1 MVRSM
6 AISAMCLVLLAGA
19 GGCGRFG
26 PAGGA
31 VRLEQANPN
40 AAPDELEA
48 QVRAMMRDHLAAMER
63 RSQNSKHDLLRKKPY
78 YYKEYV
84 EYPGEPP
91 EIEVNLRGADSR
103 AVPYVAEVTVDKI
116 RFSTPLHRNKA
127 NAREDDNFLRS
138 TGEETITCELRSGY
152 WTEVGSLFVA
162 EKTEEYINGEWVP
175 TQEDVVQTIAA
186 EERPGFVGRTWSRI
200 TNIF

>member
-1 MVRSM
+1 MVRTVATSM
-6 AISAMCLVLLAGA
+6 LCVALLAVVA
-19 GGCGRFG
+19 GCGRFG

-40 AAPDELEA
+40 APTEELRD
-48 QVRAMMRDHLAAMER
+48 QVRKMTSERLAALER
-63 RSQNSKHDLLRKKPY
+63 QTANNKNSLQRKKPY

-91 EIEVNLRGADSR
+91 ELEVELRGADSR
-103 AVPYVAEVTVDKI
+103 AVPYVAGVTVDKV
-116 RFSTPLHRNKA
+116 RYATRLHRNKGDA
-127 NAREDDNFLRS
+127 QADGNFLRS
-138 TGEETITCELRSGY
+138 TGEETITYELRSGY

-175 TQEDVVQTIAA
+175 TQEAAVQVVA
-186 EERPGFVGRTWSRI
+186 EERPGFFGRTWSRI
-200 TNIF
+200 GNIF